1 MWTSA
6 PGTYKRLAAPDLQD
20 ILTRRG
26 EHVYGA
32 YGEGRSPSPV
42 FSWNKSVSRIFIIIF
57 HPGEEYSTK
66 FLTRRNPPRGPVP
79 YYFNP
84 FSYTFI
90 DKNSI
95 SFNCCKCTVVYIRAS
110 VNRFGPFYKRS
121 WEISLSV
128 SYTVHTLQV
137 VKSLPLVPEA
147 WKWYLFRAEPPRIG
161 VSPLPASC
169 PPWNF
174 KINQSTLFKHG
185 KWLSRLVF
193 RHAV

>member
-1 MWTSA
+1 M
-6 PGTYKRLAAPDLQD
+6 YMVLMERAAH
-20 ILTRRG
+20 RRQSSL
-26 EHVYGA
+26 EINPYH
-32 YGEGRSPSPV
+32 E
-42 FSWNKSVSRIFIIIF
+42 FLLFIF

-66 FLTRRNPPRGPVP
+66 FLTRRNPPRGPIP
-79 YYFNP
+79 YSFNP

-137 VKSLPLVPEA
+137 LKSLPLVPEA

-161 VSPLPASC
+161 VSPLPAS
-169 PPWNF
+169 PPPPPPLAPLGIS
-174 KINQSTLFKHG
+174 KSINQLYLNTVNGSAGWFSDMPCNNYNL
-185 KWLSRLVF
+185 
-193 RHAV
+193 